1 MVRCFQHVGTQGGF
15 DDSLAGASLCFSTG
29 VKGYWVG
36 KKRCMTERV
45 VPQNGMEGP
54 EPLAS
59 PAVRR
64 SRRSPLVR
72 GTLWVMLAL
81 AAYKFIPIYY
91 YYLELRMTCSRVL
104 RDAEIE
110 SDEEIRLRMVDAMER
125 HGVSVLARD
134 IQVNRGGGKISIV
147 APYREDM
154 TLNFLGRPVRIFSF
168 SFSPSAERVYK

>member
-1 MVRCFQHVGTQGGF
+1 MRYFQHVGTRGGLN
-15 DDSLAGASLCFSTG
+15 DSLAGPSLRFSTG
-29 VKGYWVG
+29 AEGYRVG

-45 VPQNGMEGP
+45 VPQNGVVGH
-54 EPLAS
+54 EPVAS
-59 PAVRR
+59 PTVKR
-64 SRRSPLVR
+64 SRPSRLVR
-72 GTLWVMLAL
+72 GVLCVGLAL

-125 HGVSVLARD
+125 HGVSVSARD

>member
-1 MVRCFQHVGTQGGF
+1 MVGFFPHVGTRGGF
-15 DDSLAGASLCFSTG
+15 DDSLAGTSLRFSTG
-29 VKGYWVG
+29 VEGCRVG
-36 KKRCMTERV
+36 KKRCMTESV
-45 VPQNGMEGP
+45 VPQNGVVGQ
-54 EPLAS
+54 EPVAS
-59 PAVRR
+59 PTVKR
-64 SRRSPLVR
+64 SRRSPLVK
-72 GTLWVMLAL
+72 GLLWVGLAV

-125 HGVSVLARD
+125 HGFSVSARD
-134 IQVNRGGGKISIV
+134 IQVDRGGGKISIV

-154 TLNFLGRPVRIFSF
+154 IVNLLGRPVRIFSF